1 MDKAG
6 IEGISGAS
14 MVSKATMQV
23 LCADAAPGTAPHL
36 VLAACAERVFRSAR
50 PLCRGGPPLHLTPE
64 EGTAPH
70 LYTLLMWAP
79 VKRRGRIRTHTFK
92 HMSRISG
99 SGPIYH
105 SSVTDILLTSARE
118 AAGFILSTLPFL
130 RSQKS
135 ARKWEAAECLWTPGM
150 GLEPA
155 ASHGPVP
162 AHKHPT
168 AFHFLAVMRVVR
180 SIHVPMDLSNG

>member
-1 MDKAG
+1 MTGKRGRAG
-6 IEGISGAS
+6 LPLGAPLMPWGFS
-14 MVSKATMQV
+14 IAFN
-23 LCADAAPGTAPHL
+23 PRGRHGT
-36 VLAACAERVFRSAR
+36 
-50 PLCRGGPPLHLTPE
+50 PPLYFTDVGRLSAVAGFVPSY
-64 EGTAPH
+64 PH
-70 LYTLLMWAP
+70 N
-79 VKRRGRIRTHTFK
+79 VK

-118 AAGFILSTLPFL
+118 ATGFILSTLTFL

-180 SIHVPMDLSNG
+180 SIHVPMDPSNG